1 METRFQWAVVL
12 QASCVS
18 AVMFFAQGG
27 FGVCMEVNVTF
38 TKNKLI
44 AKPELYV
51 YCGLAEL

>member
-1 METRFQWAVVL
+1 METRFQWAVAL
-12 QASCVS
+12 QASCVL

-44 AKPELYV
+44 AKLELYV
-51 YCGLAEL
+51 YCG